1 MIIVIS
7 ILRDL
12 VEKPLEA
19 YKFRKAQQSIV
30 MPSAATM
37 VNQIS

>member
-7 ILRDL
+7 ILLDL

-19 YKFRKAQQSIV
+19 YKFHNVQQSIV
-30 MPSAATM
+30 IPSAAM
-37 VNQIS
+37 MANQNS